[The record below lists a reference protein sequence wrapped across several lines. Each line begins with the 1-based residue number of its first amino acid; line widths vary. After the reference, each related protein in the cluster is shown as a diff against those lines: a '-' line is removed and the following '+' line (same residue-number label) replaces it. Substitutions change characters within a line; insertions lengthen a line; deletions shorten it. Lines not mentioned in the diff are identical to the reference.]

1 MAVMKFAPSA
11 VGARSWPSGAARAD
25 YGKRPIAPLAL
36 VGSRSRVRGGR
47 GAGVWAWHLHFA
59 IAALTLSPLVLSWGW
74 GIPLS
79 AAVPAVAVPEMRVL
93 DADSPIV
100 FRRDDLPRLGP
111 PAEDERPLVER
122 IALYRVEAGDTL
134 HEVAQRFGISVDT
147 LLWANWLPDP
157 DRLLPEQELTVL
169 PVSGVVHTV
178 DEGETPALLAERYG
192 VDAATIIEANAL
204 WESDALEPGVR
215 LLIPAG
221 RPLQNQWVNRVPWP
235 APGTGERFKQQFIA
249 AAAAVAQENQRRTK
263 VPASVAIAQ
272 AINETGW
279 GASRL
284 AREGNNYFGI
294 KGRNSEGTAG
304 VVWMNTWEVLNGRNV
319 IRNEPF
325 RAYNTPEESFFDYG
339 LFFLSNRRYHPALA
353 LVDDPHAF
361 IRAISE
367 AGFATDPVYAAKII
381 RIMDAYNLYQYD
393 LQ

>member
-1 MAVMKFAPSA
+1 MTVMKFAPSS
-11 VGARSWPSGAARAD
+11 VGARSWPSGVARAD

-36 VGSRSRVRGGR
+36 VGSRSRARGGR
-47 GAGVWAWHLHFA
+47 SGGIWSWNLHFV
-59 IAALTLSPLVLSWGW
+59 IAALTLSPLVLSWVW

-79 AAVPAVAVPEMRVL
+79 VAVAAPELRVL
-93 DADSPIV
+93 YADYPIV
-100 FRRDDLPRLGP
+100 FRRDDLPQLGP

-122 IALYRVEAGDTL
+122 IGLYRVEPGDTL
-134 HEVAQRFGISVDT
+134 HEVAQRFGISMDT
-147 LLWANWLPDP
+147 LLWANSLPDP

-178 DEGETPALLAERYG
+178 DEGETPAMLAERYG
-192 VDAATIIEANAL
+192 VDAATLVEANAL
-204 WESDALEPGVR
+204 SEPDALEPGAR
-215 LLIPAG
+215 LLIPDG
-221 RPLQNQWVNRVPWP
+221 RPLQSKPWVNRVPWP
-235 APGTGERFKQQFIA
+235 APGTGERFKQQFVE

-361 IRAISE
+361 IQAIAA
-367 AGFATDPVYAAKII
+367 AGFATDPVYAGKII
-381 RIMDAYNLYQYD
+381 RMMDLYNLYQYD
-393 LQ
+393 LH